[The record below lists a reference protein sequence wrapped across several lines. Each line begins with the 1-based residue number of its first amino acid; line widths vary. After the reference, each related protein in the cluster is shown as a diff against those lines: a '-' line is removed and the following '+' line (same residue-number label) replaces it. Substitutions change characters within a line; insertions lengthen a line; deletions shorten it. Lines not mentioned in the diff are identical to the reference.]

1 MIQSYLETITA
12 LPSNSSPITFATD
25 CIRTR
30 SANNCG
36 GWLCKSNGSPLY
48 KILQG
53 GNYRV
58 TFNVNGTSAAAGV
71 IAFGLYADG
80 VLLPGTTT
88 IATVATAGSYY
99 NMSFDKV
106 VPICC
111 NSNTTLTV
119 RAIPSVL
126 SGATPAAT
134 VTQVPT
140 IQNANL
146 TISRLC

>member
-30 SANNCG
+30 STYN
-36 GWLCKSNGSPLY
+36 WLCHQQGSPLY
-48 KILQG
+48 KVKQG
-53 GNYRV
+53 GNYKV
-58 TFNVNGTSAAAGV
+58 SFNVNGTSTAAGV

-80 VLLPGTTT
+80 VLVPGTTT

-99 NMSFDKV
+99 NMSFTKE

-111 NSNTTLTV
+111 GTSTTLTV
-119 RAIPSVL
+119 ASVPSVL
-126 SGATPAAT
+126 SGATPAST

-146 TISRLC
+146 IIERNS